1 MMRIK
6 KNDTL
11 NCLSRNN
18 VYLTQMNLKFNTK
31 KSIPRSKKG
40 FPDQINFAR
49 SKIGFTEDYK
59 FQCC

>member
-1 MMRIK
+1 MRIK
-6 KNDTL
+6 KNYTL

-18 VYLTQMNLKFNTK
+18 VYLTQINLEFNTK

-49 SKIGFTEDYK
+49 SKIGFTEGD
-59 FQCC
+59 